1 VWAVGASQ
9 AAPAVVE
16 QAGQLLPYWV
26 RCLPILWIPFTFA
39 VSAGMTW
46 FAVRWVMR
54 RGAAPGRGAE
64 DVGGEPEHWTVRAQH
79 RFSVRVAVVAAVFGA
94 VFVGG
99 TTTRVGSLSAIP
111 EGLIDVGA
119 CLAVFGGAYWGGY
132 RRGHQKH
139 IRKKSAATVF
149 KDAVLIGVLLLPGY
163 LVVLLLLPVAGWAAA
178 AVGVVAVIV
187 LSWRFAFR
195 LVVWLR
201 LARPADPGLQLRV
214 DKLCERAGEQPV
226 PVWVLDWS
234 MANAVALV
242 YERKLAF
249 STRCLEVLDDTGT
262 DAIAAHE
269 LGHLTEGAWVRA
281 GRLATAPAPLCLLLF
296 FELGVWSLLAFFV
309 WLAFGRVL
317 SARMEQRADRE
328 AARLSDPKSYARALC
343 RLHEDALMPA
353 VMGAGASPHGNLYDR
368 MLAVG
373 IQPDFPRPEKPPFGR
388 ALAATAGFMIVGLV
402 LAIATRVYQPDSIAG
417 LEIAAA
423 LGDNDVPELA
433 RAEARGGSIE
443 RARIF
448 AEAGMALRPDRPEA
462 VRSLLMVELQSGD
475 CASLV
480 NLHTR
485 LVRLPAA
492 DQYTTALWH
501 SPQYAACRAQP

>member
-1 VWAVGASQ
+1 MWAVGASQ

-26 RCLPILWIPFTFA
+26 RCLPIVWIPFMFA

-54 RGAAPGRGAE
+54 PGRE
-64 DVGGEPEHWTVRAQH
+64 EVGGDHEHWTVRAQR
-79 RFSVRVAVVAAVFGA
+79 RFSVRLAVVAAVFGA
-94 VFVGG
+94 VFAGSA
-99 TTTRVGSLSAIP
+99 TTRVGTLSALP
-111 EGLIDVGA
+111 EGLIAVGA
-119 CLAVFGGAYWGGY
+119 CLAVFGGVYWGH
-132 RRGHQKH
+132 RREYQKYA
-139 IRKKSAATVF
+139 RKKSAAALF
-149 KDAVLIGVLLLPGY
+149 KDSVVIGVLLLPGY

-178 AVGVVAVIV
+178 AAGLVVVIV
-187 LSWRFAFR
+187 LSWRIAFR

-214 DKLCERAGEQPV
+214 DRLCELAGEQPV

-249 STRCLEVLDDTGT
+249 STRCLEVLDDAET

-269 LGHLTEGAWVRA
+269 LGHLTEGVWVRR
-281 GRLATAPAPLCLLLF
+281 GRLATAPAPLCLLLL
-296 FELGVWSLLAFFV
+296 FELGVWSLLAFFA
-309 WLAFGRVL
+309 WLALGRVL

-328 AARLSDPKSYARALC
+328 AARLSDPKIYARALC

-388 ALAATAGFMIVGLV
+388 ALTATLGFMIVGLV

-423 LGDNDVPELA
+423 LSDNDVPQLA
-433 RAEARGGSIE
+433 RAEAREGSIE

-448 AEAGMALRPDRPEA
+448 AEAGVALRPDRPEA
-462 VRSLLMVELQSGD
+462 VYSLLRVELQSGD
-475 CASLV
+475 CDRIL

-485 LVRLPAA
+485 LIALPKP
-492 DQYTTALWH
+492 DPYTRALWR
-501 SPQYAACRAQP
+501 SPEYASCRSQP